1 MKMNIKMNLQN
12 KLLAGFGSIL
22 LIMIT
27 ISFITYFS
35 LKATEEIEHRLL
47 HVRLPTVAAGAHLEN
62 GLNQSLA
69 GLRGYMILGDNPK
82 KATIF
87 KNERANGWKTIDG
100 AMMELREF
108 SKSWTDPKNIERLK
122 EMEGHI
128 ELFRVAQAE
137 VEDISHTNKN
147 IPSFNILITDAAP
160 RASKVLK
167 SISALID
174 EEDTLESTE
183 ARKKLLK
190 LMADSRGS
198 FAIGLAN
205 IRAYLLTGNTKFR
218 DIFLAKWDV
227 NEARFNQ
234 ISGMSG
240 LFTASQNNN
249 WNENSN
255 MREEF
260 IDFPE
265 KMFASRAS
273 KEWNLANYWLG
284 TKAAPK
290 AKAILNILREMRMSQ
305 EELEAADEKNLQ
317 EQTQFADLT
326 LMVGTLTGIVLGI
339 IIALMLSR
347 KIVTALTL
355 VVNRAKAIAGGDLT
369 GNEIEVTTQDEIGDL
384 TMNINLMSD
393 SLRNLVSMVSSSAE
407 ELSSASS
414 QLQNTAE
421 TTNQG
426 MTNQQGETQQVATAM
441 NEMSAT
447 VQEVARNAA
456 EAASSANDADSEAS
470 AGGQIVAETMKS
482 IEQLAGNIEQ
492 ASATINTLGEDTK
505 GVDEIVKVISGI
517 ADQTNLLALN
527 AAIEAA
533 RAGEQ
538 GRGFAV
544 VADEVRTLA
553 GSTQKSTEEIRNMLE
568 RLKTGSSNA
577 VEVMNAGHEQAQH
590 SVEQAT
596 KASDAL
602 HAITNAVAEIS
613 NMNTQIA
620 TASEEQSA
628 VAEEMN
634 RSIVRISTESDSTL
648 QSSNDTGAAA
658 AQVGSLSSQLHELI
672 SQFKI

>member
-1 MKMNIKMNLQN
+1 MKLNIKMNLQN
-12 KLLAGFGSIL
+12 KLLTGFGSIL
-22 LIMIT
+22 IIMII
-27 ISFITYFS
+27 ISVMTHYSI
-35 LKATEEIEHRLL
+35 KATEEIEHRLL
-47 HVRLPTVAAGAHLEN
+47 HVRLPTVAAGANLEN
-62 GLNQSLA
+62 GLNLSLA
-69 GLRGYMILGDNPK
+69 GLRGYMILGENPK
-82 KATIF
+82 KATVF
-87 KNERANGWKTIDG
+87 KNERARGWKKIDD
-100 AMMELREF
+100 AVMEMREF
-108 SKSWTDPKNIERLK
+108 SKGWTVPKNVELLK
-122 EMEGHI
+122 EMEGLI
-128 ELFRVAQAE
+128 EQFRDAQQE
-137 VEDISHTNKN
+137 VEDISHTDKN
-147 IPSFNILITDAAP
+147 IASFNILLTDAAP
-160 RASKVLK
+160 RAAKVLK
-167 SISALID
+167 AISDLID
-174 EEDTLESTE
+174 EEATLESTE

-205 IRAYLLTGNTKFR
+205 IRAYLLSGNTKFR

-227 NEARFNQ
+227 NEERFQQ

-240 LFTASQNNN
+240 LFTASQSNN
-249 WNENSN
+249 WNEYSN

-260 IDFPE
+260 IELPE

-273 KEWNLANYWLG
+273 KDWNLANYWLG

-290 AKAILNILREMRMSQ
+290 AKAILSILHDMRMSQ
-305 EELEAADEKNLQ
+305 EKLKAIDESDLK
-317 EQTQFADLT
+317 EQTKFADLSV
-326 LMVGTLTGIVLGI
+326 MVGTLVGVVLGI
-339 IIALMLSR
+339 IIALLISR
-347 KIVTALTL
+347 KIVNALTL
-355 VVNRAKAIAGGDLT
+355 VVNRAKDIANGDLT
-369 GNEIEVTTQDEIGDL
+369 GGNLPVTTQDEIGDL
-384 TMNINLMSD
+384 TENINHMSN
-393 SLRNLVSMVSSSAE
+393 SLRDLVTMVSNSTD
-407 ELSSASS
+407 ELAAASS
-414 QLQNTAE
+414 QLANTADS
-421 TTNQG
+421 TNQG

-456 EAASSANDADSEAS
+456 EAATSANDADNQASEGS
-470 AGGQIVAETMKS
+470 NVVAQTMQS
-482 IEQLAGNIEQ
+482 IQQLAGNIEQ

-505 GVDEIVKVISGI
+505 GVDDIVKVISGI

-553 GSTQKSTEEIRNMLE
+553 ASTQTSTEEIRNMLE
-568 RLKTGSSNA
+568 RLKVGSNNA

-602 HAITNAVAEIS
+602 QAITNAVAEIS

-634 RSIVRISTESDSTL
+634 RSIVRINTESDSTL
-648 QSSNDTGAAA
+648 QSSQETGTAA
-658 AQVGSLSSQLHELI
+658 AQVGALSSQLQGLI
-672 SQFKI
+672 SQFKV